1 MLEPHKGRIERASRD
16 ESALGGQM
24 LHVAILLGQQ
34 LLGILHPVAVQQRL
48 QVAAEVFVDHLG
60 KVGRI
65 GIKHLAELDKVDV
78 LVQVD
83 FPALKDKAHILVK
96 HPHLWV
102 GAVLSPAR
110 LGTFVSGSRRR
121 LRTLRVHRVIG
132 CHTHGHYHGVCFC
145 LPGRTAKPFPPIIV
159 LLAFFLLH
167 GKYKDSF

>member
-1 MLEPHKGRIERASRD
+1 MLEPHEGGVERASRD
-16 ESALGGQM
+16 ESALGGQV

-34 LLGILHPVAVQQRL
+34 FLGVLHPIAVQQGL

-60 KVGRI
+60 EVGRI
-65 GIKHLAELDKVDV
+65 GIEHLAELDEVDV
-78 LVQVD
+78 LVEVD
-83 FPALKDKAHILVK
+83 LPTLKDKAYVLVE
-96 HPHLWV
+96 HPNLWV
-102 GAVLSPAR
+102 GAVLSPDR

>member
-1 MLEPHKGRIERASRD
+1 MLEAHEGGIERASRD
-16 ESALGGQM
+16 ESALGGQV
-24 LHVAILLGQQ
+24 LHIAILLGQQ
-34 LLGILHPVAVQQRL
+34 FLGVLHPVAVQQGL

-60 KVGRI
+60 EVGRI
-65 GIKHLAELDKVDV
+65 GIEHLAELDEVDV
-78 LVQVD
+78 LVEVD
-83 FPALKDKAHILVK
+83 LPALKDKAYVLVE
-96 HPHLWV
+96 HPNLWV
-102 GAVLSPAR
+102 GAVLSPDR

>member
-1 MLEPHKGRIERASRD
+1 MLEAHEGGIERASRD
-16 ESALGGQM
+16 ESALGGQV

-34 LLGILHPVAVQQRL
+34 FLGVLHPIAVQQGL

-60 KVGRI
+60 EVGRI
-65 GIKHLAELDKVDV
+65 GIEHLAELDEVDV
-78 LVQVD
+78 LVEVD
-83 FPALKDKAHILVK
+83 LPTLKDKAYVLVE
-96 HPHLWV
+96 HPNLWV
-102 GAVLSPAR
+102 GAVLSPDR

>member
-1 MLEPHKGRIERASRD
+1 MLEAHEGGIERASRD
-16 ESALGGQM
+16 ESALGGQV

-34 LLGILHPVAVQQRL
+34 FLGVLHPVAVQQGL

-60 KVGRI
+60 EVGRI
-65 GIKHLAELDKVDV
+65 GIEHLAELDEVDV
-78 LVQVD
+78 LVEVD
-83 FPALKDKAHILVK
+83 LPALKDKAYVLVE
-96 HPHLWV
+96 HPNLWV
-102 GAVLSPAR
+102 GAVLSPDR